1 MQDWDADYPPEGNR
15 SLLPRELSGCEKRHL
30 EQIRSLDLAERGEMI
45 LAACRTARLIEES
58 RLASR
63 LPPVQ
68 PAPWPE
74 STWEW
79 LRRYARDVQ
88 QS

>member
-1 MQDWDADYPPEGNR
+1 MQDRDADYPPEGNR
-15 SLLPRELSGCEKRHL
+15 SLLPRELSEYEKRHL
-30 EQIRSLDLAERGEMI
+30 ERIRSLDLAQRGEMI
-45 LAACRTARLIEES
+45 LSACRTASLIEQS
-58 RLASR
+58 RLASG